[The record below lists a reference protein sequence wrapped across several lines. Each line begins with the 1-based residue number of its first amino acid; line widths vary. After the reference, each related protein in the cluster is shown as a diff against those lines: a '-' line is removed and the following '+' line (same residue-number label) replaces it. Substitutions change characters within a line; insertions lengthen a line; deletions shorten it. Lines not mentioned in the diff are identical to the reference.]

1 LEQERAEKEEQIQLL
16 ESHYKDQLDLK
27 KQISPRAIAGGWEEQ
42 INNNLRDTRERITD
56 AKLDLLFRIQIR
68 QKKVASE
75 LQLMRAV
82 EDDTRQ
88 SFDHWREW
96 YQIEQD
102 RLWQFQ
108 RQHNREVADKELR
121 HSIITE
127 QLKWKVRHCVAC
139 GKPDKRMPLLHVSIA
154 DDRVQQLVDVAK
166 EQADEYQAL
175 AHAENTFKPFQK
187 MMDTLS
193 IRLNELDSADRIRAT
208 QANNPHFTDST
219 SQRKNRSSSKPMD
232 RDRDLN
238 HDASLYPQQ
247 ETFPARLPWNLM
259 EKVREERHEIITS
272 LKPK

>member
-1 LEQERAEKEEQIQLL
+1 
-16 ESHYKDQLDLK
+16 
-27 KQISPRAIAGGWEEQ
+27 
-42 INNNLRDTRERITD
+42 
-56 AKLDLLFRIQIR
+56 
-68 QKKVASE
+68 
-75 LQLMRAV
+75 
-82 EDDTRQ
+82 
-88 SFDHWREW
+88 
-96 YQIEQD
+96 
-102 RLWQFQ
+102 
-108 RQHNREVADKELR
+108 
-121 HSIITE
+121 
-127 QLKWKVRHCVAC
+127 
-139 GKPDKRMPLLHVSIA
+139 MPLLHVSIA

-219 SQRKNRSSSKPMD
+219 SQRN
-232 RDRDLN
+232 
-238 HDASLYPQQ
+238 DASLYPQQ